1 MNDAATPSA
10 NTTVLV
16 ERRGHV
22 MIITLNRPE
31 VHNACNLAMWLE
43 AGEALE
49 QADAD
54 PEVRAVIVTGA
65 GEKTF
70 SAGAD
75 LKAIMRGEPA
85 RPEDPMKAAWGFAGI
100 ANHPISK
107 PVIAAVNGNALG
119 GGTELALGC
128 DLVVAVDTAK
138 FGLPEVKVGLFA
150 ASGGVFRLAR
160 QVPQKVAMELILTGE
175 PIDADRA
182 LELGLVNRV
191 VPREQLMDAAM
202 ALAEKIAGNAPLS
215 VQASKRI
222 ARGIVDGKF
231 SAEPDD
237 WQRTEEEMAR
247 LSRSEDAREGPRA
260 FAERRAPQW
269 KAR

>member
-1 MNDAATPSA
+1 MNDSA
-10 NTTVLV
+10 GSVVLV

-22 MIITLNRPE
+22 MIVTLNRPE
-31 VHNACNLAMWLE
+31 AHNACNLAMWL
-43 AGEALE
+43 AGGEALE
-49 QADAD
+49 QAEAD
-54 PEVRAVIVTGA
+54 PEVRAVVVTGA
-65 GEKTF
+65 GDKTF

-85 RPEDPMKAAWGFAGI
+85 RPDDPVKASWGFAGI

-119 GGTELALGC
+119 GGTEVALGC
-128 DLVVAVDTAK
+128 DLVIAAEHAR
-138 FGLPEVKVGLFA
+138 FGLSEVKVGLFA
-150 ASGGVFRLAR
+150 AGGGVFRLPR
-160 QVPQKVAMELILTGE
+160 QIPPKIAMEMILTGE
-175 PIDADRA
+175 PIDARRA

-191 VPREQLMDAAM
+191 VPTGELIDAAL

-215 VQASKRI
+215 VQASKRL
-222 ARGIVDGKF
+222 ARRVIDGAF
-231 SAEPDD
+231 ADEPED
-237 WQRTEEEMAR
+237 WQRTEEEMAI

-260 FAERRAPQW
+260 FAEKRAPQW

>member
-1 MNDAATPSA
+1 MNDAT
-10 NTTVLV
+10 NRTVLV
-16 ERRGHV
+16 ERRGNV

-49 QADAD
+49 QANAD
-54 PEVRAVIVTGA
+54 PEVRVVVVTGA
-65 GEKTF
+65 GDKTF

-85 RPEDPMKAAWGFAGI
+85 RPDDPVKASWGFAGV

-119 GGTELALGC
+119 GGTELVLGC
-128 DLVVAVDTAK
+128 DLAVAVDTAR
-138 FGLPEVKVGLFA
+138 FGLSEVKVGLFA

-160 QVPQKVAMELILTGE
+160 QIPPKVAMEMILTGE
-175 PIDADRA
+175 PIDARRA
-182 LELGLVNRV
+182 LELGLINRV
-191 VPREQLMDAAM
+191 VPRAELMDAAL
-202 ALAEKIAGNAPLS
+202 ALAEKIANNAPLS

-222 ARGIVDGKF
+222 ALRIVDGKF
-231 SAEPDD
+231 ADEPED
-237 WQRTEEEMAR
+237 WQRTEQEMTV
-247 LSRSEDAREGPRA
+247 LSRSEDAKEGPRA
-260 FAERRAPQW
+260 FAEKRAPQW

>member
-1 MNDAATPSA
+1 MSGEA
-10 NTTVLV
+10 NAVVLV
-16 ERRGHV
+16 ERRGNV
-22 MIITLNRPE
+22 MIVTLNRPE
-31 VHNACNLAMWLE
+31 VHNACNLAMWLG

-49 QADAD
+49 EAAAD
-54 PEVRAVIVTGA
+54 PEVRVVVVTGA

-75 LKAIMRGEPA
+75 LKAIMRGEPGQ
-85 RPEDPMKAAWGFAGI
+85 PDDPVKASWGFAGI

-107 PVIAAVNGNALG
+107 PVIAAVNGNAMG

-128 DLVVAVDTAK
+128 DLVVAADHAR
-138 FGLPEVKVGLFA
+138 FGLSEVKVGLFA

-160 QVPQKVAMELILTGE
+160 QIPPKIAMEMILTGE
-175 PIDADRA
+175 PIDAQRA

-191 VPREQLMDAAM
+191 VPRGELMDTAL

-215 VQASKRI
+215 VQASKRL
-222 ARGIVDGKF
+222 ALRIVDGAF
-231 SAEPDD
+231 ADEPED
-237 WQRTEEEMAR
+237 WQRSAAEMRTLAK
-247 LSRSEDAREGPRA
+247 SEDAREGPRA
-260 FAERRAPQW
+260 FAEKRAPQW